1 MPVAPIQPGLE
12 SMNNHISA
20 GRPIRSI
27 RSTNMAGNFLTA
39 NDVPVGKRIFQVS
52 PTVNQIIPN
61 HQAQHE
67 VMKGGKRIEPPLMIK
82 ANA

>member
-52 PTVNQIIPN
+52 PTVN
-61 HQAQHE
+61 
-67 VMKGGKRIEPPLMIK
+67 
-82 ANA
+82 